1 MTIHK
6 TAIVDPRAEIDPA
19 VEIGPY
25 AVIEGKV
32 KIAAGTRV
40 MAHAFITSNTTIGP
54 DNIIFPFAVLG
65 NAPQDLS
72 YGGEESYLK
81 IGKGN
86 TFREGT
92 SIHRGSKEG
101 AATIIGD
108 GNLLMGYS
116 HIAHDCVV
124 GNRVIIANGALIA
137 GHVQIEDQ
145 VFISGN
151 VTIHQFV
158 RLGRLSMLGGLA
170 RAGQDVPPY
179 MLVGD
184 GDNFIRSINVVA
196 LRRAG
201 FSPEVRKKIK
211 RAYKIL
217 YHSGLNV
224 SQALEVM
231 EEEELGPEVAHLIE
245 FIRGSK
251 RGICKHA

>member
-1 MTIHK
+1 MSIHK
-6 TAIVDPRAEIDPA
+6 TAIVDPRAEIDPGA
-19 VEIGPY
+19 EIGPY
-25 AVIEGKV
+25 VVIEGRV

-54 DNIIFPFAVLG
+54 DNVIHPFAVLG
-65 NAPQDLS
+65 HTPQDLS
-72 YGGEESYLK
+72 YHGEESYLK

-86 TFREGT
+86 TFREGS

-101 AATIIGD
+101 SSTVIGNR
-108 GNLLMGYS
+108 NLIMGYS
-116 HIAHDCVV
+116 HIAHDCVI
-124 GNRVIIANGALIA
+124 GSEVIIANGALVA
-137 GHVQIEDQ
+137 GHVHIEDQ

-151 VTIHQFV
+151 VVVHQFV
-158 RLGRLSMLGGLA
+158 RLGRLAMLGGVA

-179 MLVGD
+179 MLLGD
-184 GDNFIRSINVVA
+184 GASVIRAINVVA

-201 FSPEVRKKIK
+201 FAPEVRRKIK

-231 EEEELGPEVAHLIE
+231 EKEELGPEVAHLIE
-245 FIRGSK
+245 FIRASK